1 MFNNLKSYKMIAF
14 YCPFNFHELL
24 KIEVD
29 LKLSWNNLEKMIKKD
44 LKFWNIFRLFFIFHP
59 STREGSG
66 SGSGGPPRTNGT
78 MNLQTGGS
86 KLEVTRIYNFS
97 YLLTRL
103 IFRLNPNYHLF
114 HSRVTCPLPP
124 SFRCPI

>member
-66 SGSGGPPRTNGT
+66 SGGSSQNKRHYESTNRWQ
-78 MNLQTGGS
+78 QTGG
-86 KLEVTRIYNFS
+86 
-97 YLLTRL
+97 
-103 IFRLNPNYHLF
+103 
-114 HSRVTCPLPP
+114 HSH
-124 SFRCPI
+124 I